1 MTEWEKF
8 KAEQAAEWLEHV
20 RELALDVAKAQDRV
34 DVLRSMAL
42 PSGIDYTAPVV
53 SSSPSADQ
61 IPNAVAKLV
70 DAIGEYMAQLEAYV
84 DESIDAA
91 RRIGE
96 LSDGRYRAVLVAYYV
111 DGRTW
116 EQVGERLRYEPN
128 YCRELRN
135 DALPLVYDVIPREWR
150 TPIPRAD

>member
-20 RELALDVAKAQDRV
+20 RELALDVARLQDRV

-42 PSGIDYTAPVV
+42 PSGIDYAAPVV

-61 IPNAVAKLV
+61 IPNAVARLV
-70 DAIGEYMAQLEAYV
+70 DAIGDYLAQLDAYV
-84 DESIDAA
+84 EESIDAA

-96 LSDGRYRAVLVAYYV
+96 LSDARYRGVLVFYYV
-111 DGRTW
+111 NGRTW
-116 EQVGERLRYEPN
+116 EQVGKRLNYEPN
-128 YCRELRN
+128 YCREIRN
-135 DALPLVYDVIPREWR
+135 DALPLVYDVMPREWK